1 MNLFKN
7 LIKTYINNMTINDVI
22 MFSENENIHLEND
35 EYFKIYEYLKENWE
49 KLIDDEAEVKN
60 YIVNNFNKEKQE
72 KILNL
77 FFKYQKKYRSY
88 L

>member
-1 MNLFKN
+1 
-7 LIKTYINNMTINDVI
+7 MTINDVI

>member
-1 MNLFKN
+1 M
-7 LIKTYINNMTINDVI
+7 NNMTINDVI

-77 FFKYQKKYRSY
+77 FFKYQKKYRFY

>member
-1 MNLFKN
+1 
-7 LIKTYINNMTINDVI
+7 MTINDVI

-35 EYFKIYEYLKENWE
+35 EYFKIYKYLKENWE